1 MRYFG
6 QSILFIGK
14 TIKRNQFLQCCLHIA
29 LLLRHPTH
37 SLSLSIYIN
46 TTPKNKNN
54 KKKAPKKTNKNTQ
67 QTKKN
72 KKQRKNKSMEVHDLL
87 S

>member
-29 LLLRHPTH
+29 LLLRHPTTKN
-37 SLSLSIYIN
+37 S
-46 TTPKNKNN
+46 TT
-54 KKKAPKKTNKNTQ
+54 KK
-67 QTKKN
+67 QTKTHNKQKK
-72 KKQRKNKSMEVHDLL
+72 KKQRNNKSMEVHDWL